1 MTESKEN
8 RQLRKCSQTYV
19 SINKKYLFCT
29 TEIGKDKNTKRQ
41 KDRKTNSLGNLH
53 KQMFQFVK
61 ITCFVPQQDRKT
73 ERQKDS
79 KTERHINTFTKI
91 H

>member
-61 ITCFVPQQDRKT
+61 NNLFCTTARQKDRKT
-73 ERQKDS
+73 ERQ
-79 KTERHINTFTKI
+79 
-91 H
+91 